1 MANSTTS
8 SRFTYL
14 ALICLIAALGGFL
27 FGFDTAVISGVV
39 GFVKD
44 EFSMSA
50 AMEGW
55 FVSCALLGCII
66 GVAFAGKLS
75 DSYGRKK
82 VLLLSALLFTAS
94 AIGCMLAKG
103 EAVLISFRFIGGLGI
118 GVASM
123 VSPLYISEFS
133 PARLRGRMV
142 TLYQLAITIGI
153 LCAYFSNATLL
164 KYSLN
169 DAFSMEGFL
178 HWIVTAHVW
187 RSMLGMGVLPAAIF
201 FICLFFVPESPRW
214 LLMRDQEQKAKKL
227 LGKVN
232 DEITTQQ
239 EVDAIKSSFTNE
251 KGSFKDLLSPVY
263 RPALIIG
270 LLLPFLSQVSG
281 INAIIYYGPRIL
293 DEAGFTLGGA
303 FGGQVTIGIVNVIFT
318 FVAIFTVDK
327 WGRKPLLNLGVS
339 LAIVALIAIGIL
351 FQMDIVSGTWILL
364 LLLLY
369 IASFAFS
376 FGPVCWV
383 IIGEI
388 FPTAVRGRA
397 MALGTL
403 SLWVANF
410 FIGQLTPMMLDG
422 IGPAG
427 TFWIF
432 AVLCSP
438 TLWLVRKLIPETKG
452 RSLEEIEQYWKE
464 TSKTRTTS
472 AGKVG
477 L

>member
-1 MANSTTS
+1 MKNSTSS
-8 SRFTYL
+8 SRFGYL
-14 ALICLIAALGGFL
+14 MLICITAALGGFL

-55 FVSCALLGCII
+55 FVSCALLGCIV
-66 GVAFAGKLS
+66 GVSMAGKLS

-82 VLLLSALLFTAS
+82 VLLLSALLFTIS

-103 EAVLISFRFIGGLGI
+103 EAVLIGFRFVGGLGI

-153 LCAYFSNATLL
+153 LCAYFSNASLL
-164 KYSLN
+164 GYSMN
-169 DAFSMEGFL
+169 DAFSGNGFW
-178 HWIVTAHVW
+178 HWIVTEHVW
-187 RSMLGMGVLPAAIF
+187 RSMLGMGVIPAGIF
-201 FICLFFVPESPRW
+201 LICLFLIPESPRW
-214 LLMRDQEQKAKKL
+214 LFMMKQENKAKRL

-232 DEITTQQ
+232 DEETTMK
-239 EVDAIKSSFTNE
+239 EVAAIKQSFAKE
-251 KGSFKDLLSPVY
+251 KGSIKELLSPVY

-270 LLLPFLSQVSG
+270 LLLPFLSQWSG

-293 DEAGFTLGGA
+293 DEAGFTLGNA
-303 FGGQVTIGIVNVIFT
+303 FGGQVTIGVVNVIFT

-339 LAIVALIAIGIL
+339 MAIISLIAIGVL
-351 FQMDIVSGTWILL
+351 FQLNIQEGPWILL
-364 LLLLY
+364 LILVY

-376 FGPVCWV
+376 FGPVSWV
-383 IIGEI
+383 IVSEI
-388 FPTAVRGRA
+388 FPTSIRGRA

-403 SLWVANF
+403 SLWVGNF

-432 AVLCSP
+432 AIICSP
-438 TLWLVRKLIPETKG
+438 TLWLIWKFIPETKG
-452 RSLEEIEQYWKE
+452 RSLEDIEAYWERRKQ
-464 TSKTRTTS
+464 SR
-472 AGKVG
+472 
-477 L
+477 

>member
-1 MANSTTS
+1 MHKNPSH
-8 SRFTYL
+8 FKYL
-14 ALICLIAALGGFL
+14 VLICTIAALGGFL

-39 GFVKD
+39 GFVKE

-50 AMEGW
+50 ALEGW

-66 GVAFAGKLS
+66 GVTAAGKLS

-82 VLLLSALLFTAS
+82 ILLLSAILFTVS
-94 AIGCMLAKG
+94 AIGCMLVKS
-103 EAVLISFRFIGGLGI
+103 EFLLISFRFVGGLGI

-164 KYSLN
+164 KYSGQHI
-169 DAFSMEGFL
+169 FSSTGFL
-178 HWIVTAHVW
+178 HWIVNAHVW
-187 RSMLGMGVLPAAIF
+187 RSMLGMGSIPALVF
-201 FICLFFVPESPRW
+201 LICLFFIPESPRW
-214 LLMRDQEQKAKKL
+214 LLMRKQENKAREL

-232 DEITTQQ
+232 DEKTTAK
-239 EVDAIKSSFTNE
+239 EVLAIKESFVNE
-251 KGSFKDLLSPVY
+251 KGNLKELLSPVY
-263 RPALIIG
+263 RIALVVGI
-270 LLLPFLSQVSG
+270 LLPFLSQVSG

-293 DEAGFTLGGA
+293 DEAGFTLGHA
-303 FGGQVTIGIVNVIFT
+303 FGGQVTIGIVNVVFT

-327 WGRKPLLNLGVS
+327 WGRRPLLLLGVS
-339 LAIVALIAIGIL
+339 LAIAALVTIGIFFKL
-351 FQMDIVSGTWILL
+351 HIVSGPWILL
-364 LLLLY
+364 FILLY

-388 FPTAVRGRA
+388 FPTAIRGRA

-403 SLWVANF
+403 SLWIANF

-438 TLWLVRKLIPETKG
+438 TIWLVWKLIPETKG
-452 RSLEEIEQYWKE
+452 RSLEEIEKYWKHKSQQQNTPPVE
-464 TSKTRTTS
+464 
-472 AGKVG
+472 A
-477 L
+477 